1 MDKDILINEGNR
13 ESKKQYNWYKLLLVG
28 LLTYIIGLAVLVFTG
43 NSNMFPAIVILG
55 NFLIPVTYVA
65 FFYERRH
72 FSKVRMIDILV
83 SFYYGGFLGT
93 FSAAMLEPIFIGNM
107 DLKGALIVGVIEE
120 IVKIIGVLI
129 LIRHKCNSLRVD
141 GIILGAAAGMGF
153 AALESSGY
161 TFTTFWQGG
170 GSLSSAVYTTL
181 LRGVLSPLGHGT
193 WTAILAGS
201 LVSQCSCGNAKIN
214 IKVIGSYITVVIL
227 HGLWDGLPAIMSIFT
242 SSDVAFLLGDIAVG
256 FLSVFILHIMW
267 SKGKKQLFNIN
278 DLSNH

>member
-28 LLTYIIGLAVLVFTG
+28 ILTYIIGLAVLVFTG

-107 DLKGALIVGVIEE
+107 DLKGAFIIGVIEE

-214 IKVIGSYITVVIL
+214 IKVIGAYITVVIL

-256 FLSVFILHIMW
+256 FFSVFILHIMW
-267 SKGKKQLFNIN
+267 RKGKKQLFNIS

>member
-1 MDKDILINEGNR
+1 MDKDILINQGNK

-28 LLTYIIGLAVLVFTG
+28 ILTYIIGLAVLVFTG
-43 NSNMFPAIVILG
+43 NPNMFPAIVILG

-201 LVSQCSCGNAKIN
+201 LVSQCSCGNTKIN
-214 IKVIGSYITVVIL
+214 IKVIGAYITVVIL

-267 SKGKKQLFNIN
+267 RKGKKQLFNTS

>member
-1 MDKDILINEGNR
+1 
-13 ESKKQYNWYKLLLVG
+13 VG
-28 LLTYIIGLAVLVFTG
+28 FLTYLIGLVVLVFTG
-43 NSNMFPAIVILG
+43 NPNMFPAIVILG

-107 DLKGALIVGVIEE
+107 DLKGALIVGIIEE

-170 GSLSSAVYTTL
+170 GNLSSAVYTTL

-214 IKVIGSYITVVIL
+214 IKVIGAYITVVIL
-227 HGLWDGLPAIMSIFT
+227 HALWDGIPTIMATFT
-242 SSDVAFLLGDIAVG
+242 SSYVAFLLGDIAVG
-256 FLSVFILHIMW
+256 LLSIFILHIMW
-267 SKGKKQLFNIN
+267 RKGKKQLFTIS
-278 DLSNH
+278 DLSKH